1 MSGIIWAIGGF
12 LPYGTAIAAVGG
24 IINVVLPVLWNESTV
39 TEQEK
44 IMCEVGN
51 LIDEKID
58 RYAFNAATA
67 ALEGLQRVCSIYND
81 LVLALKDSQRKK
93 TYHKAAEDIRIMFWN
108 VHSSFSE
115 AIPSFR
121 VPDFETVLL
130 PTYAA
135 AATTHLI
142 VLQDVIKFGK
152 VYGFEEK

>member
-1 MSGIIWAIGGF
+1 RDICDISDSGINSMRAVSTTMSGIIWAIGGF

-67 ALEGLQRVCSIYND
+67 ALEGLQRVCSISSA
-81 LVLALKDSQRKK
+81 AL
-93 TYHKAAEDIRIMFWN
+93 
-108 VHSSFSE
+108 
-115 AIPSFR
+115 
-121 VPDFETVLL
+121 
-130 PTYAA
+130 
-135 AATTHLI
+135 
-142 VLQDVIKFGK
+142 
-152 VYGFEEK
+152 